1 MTPPKAV
8 VCDDDRTSTLILKH
22 LLEKAG
28 LRVFTGLNGK
38 EGLAL
43 VRVEH
48 PSLLILD
55 LDMPVVNGIQ
65 VLEELH
71 RTGESI
77 PYIMVLTAHESAED
91 SAQVKSLG
99 AREMVVKPFKPY
111 ELVQKLQA
119 LVREGVL

>member
-28 LRVFTGLNGK
+28 FHVFAGLNGK

-43 VRVEH
+43 VRAEH

-65 VLEELH
+65 VLEELQ
-71 RTGESI
+71 RSGETI
-77 PYIMVLTAHESAED
+77 PYIMVLTAHESAEE
-91 SAQVKSLG
+91 SAQVKGLG
-99 AREMVVKPFKPY
+99 AKEMVIKPFKPFKLI
-111 ELVQKLQA
+111 EKLQA
-119 LVREGVL
+119 LIRDGVL